1 MPMEL
6 WVGIGLIFVAL
17 ALVGG
22 TLGMLVLQRSS
33 PEQKRLRAVVATAGS
48 GPSLILEPER
58 LQEGFDPKLQRL
70 SKALPRSAKDMTR
83 LRRRLAAAG
92 YYSGQAAITYSF
104 AELCLPFVLGGLVLL
119 LLGFGGDG
127 LLLGAIFAVLGYLL
141 PGLWLQRATSQRKK
155 AITNGLPDAL
165 DLFIVCME
173 AGSSLDQAIV
183 KASDELDISHPP
195 VAQELRF
202 VTTEI
207 RAGKPRIEALNN
219 FAKRTGV
226 DDVRSLVAML
236 VQTDKFGTS
245 IAQALRIHGKNA
257 RIKRRQRAEER
268 AGKIGVKLVF
278 PLAFCLFP
286 GVYLVCIGPVVVVI
300 YRHLLSS

>member
-6 WVGIGLIFVAL
+6 WVGVGLIFVAL
-17 ALVGG
+17 ALVGA

-33 PEQKRLRAVVATAGS
+33 PEQKRLRAVAAAGS
-48 GPSLILEPER
+48 GSGLIMQTER
-58 LQEGFDPKLQRL
+58 LAEGFDPKLQKL

-92 YYSGQAAITYSF
+92 HYSGEAAIAFSL
-104 AELCLPFVLGGLVLL
+104 AELALPFVLGGLVLFL
-119 LLGFGGDG
+119 VGGGDG
-127 LLLGAIFAVLGYLL
+127 LILGGIAAVLGYLL
-141 PGLWLQRATSQRKK
+141 PGFWLARATTKRKK
-155 AITNGLPDAL
+155 AIQNGLPDAL

-183 KASDELDISHPP
+183 KASEELEISHPP
-195 VAQELRF
+195 LAQELRLL
-202 VTTEI
+202 TTEI
-207 RAGKPRIEALNN
+207 RVGKSRMEAMTNL
-219 FAKRTGV
+219 AKRTGV

-245 IAQALRIHGKNA
+245 IAQALRTHAKNA

-278 PLAFCLFP
+278 PLVFCLFP
-286 GVYLVCIGPVVVVI
+286 GVYLVCIGPVVVTI
-300 YRHLLSS
+300 YRNLILT